1 MKITNLPTIKNKA
14 FLSLFDQTVAS
25 LKSTEKRLREL
36 EKQNADTRAATIKA
50 ADVLATFEE
59 RLAESRRLFAENIR
73 REITA
78 LATGQRPK
86 AGDII
91 KGIAASHDNT
101 VLFGPEYEA
110 LATVAAGLILDT
122 AKPIAAE
129 VCKQGRYTYAERDS
143 LLAEIESE
151 TVALTEQR
159 TEDADV
165 IAKICEVPRWAPIFE
180 G

>member
-14 FLSLFDQTVAS
+14 FQALFDETVAS
-25 LKSTEKRLREL
+25 LKATEKRLREL
-36 EKQNADTRAATIKA
+36 SKQDADTRAATIRA
-50 ADVLATFEE
+50 ADVLNTFEE

-86 AGDII
+86 AGDIV
-91 KGIAASHDNT
+91 KGIAASHSNT
-101 VLFGPEYEA
+101 TLYGPEYEA
-110 LATVAAGLILDT
+110 LAAVAAGLILET

-129 VCKQGRYTYAERDS
+129 ICKAGRFTYAERDS
-143 LLAEIESE
+143 LLAKIESE
-151 TVALTEQR
+151 TVSLTEQR

-165 IAKICEVPRWAPIFE
+165 IAKICEVPRWSPVFE

>member
-14 FLSLFDQTVAS
+14 FQALFDETVAS
-25 LKSTEKRLREL
+25 LKATEKRLREL
-36 EKQNADTRAATIKA
+36 EKQNAETRSATIKA

-73 REITA
+73 REITE
-78 LATGQRPK
+78 LATGQRPR
-86 AGDII
+86 ASEVI
-91 KGIAASHDNT
+91 KGVAASHDNT
-101 VLFGPEYEA
+101 VLFGPDYEA
-110 LATVAAGLILDT
+110 LATVAAGLILET

-143 LLAEIESE
+143 LLAKIESE
-151 TVALTEQR
+151 TVALREQR

-165 IAKICEVPRWAPIFE
+165 IAKICEVPRWSPIFE